1 MFAKNV
7 GGIDKVLRVVIGLA
21 LIAGALMGYGA
32 WMWIGIIPLATALF
46 GSCPL
51 YTILGKGTCP
61 LHRK

>member
-1 MFAKNV
+1 MFAENV

-21 LIAGALMGYGA
+21 LIVGALIGYGA
-32 WMWIGIIPLATALF
+32 WMWIGIIPLATALL

>member
-32 WMWIGIIPLATALF
+32 WMWIGIIPLATALL

-51 YTILGKGTCP
+51 YSILGKGTCP